1 MRAKRKSTDVKKT
14 KKEFER
20 QFVKLLA
27 IKKSYFSL
35 LLLAGIQSLAK
46 DTYFIQTWK
55 PFQIEIIG
63 EVKMMFLDYEPKLF
77 AFSSI
82 FLISIFLFF
91 FLLIW
96 PILQTKKIVIYD
108 SNYELHGQGNLKFKE
123 KLGDTLEKM
132 VFNSVF
138 IRVDAL

>member
-1 MRAKRKSTDVKKT
+1 
-14 KKEFER
+14 
-20 QFVKLLA
+20 
-27 IKKSYFSL
+27 
-35 LLLAGIQSLAK
+35 
-46 DTYFIQTWK
+46 
-55 PFQIEIIG
+55 
-63 EVKMMFLDYEPKLF
+63 MMFLDYEPKLF

-108 SNYELHGQGNLKFKE
+108 SNYELHDQGNLKFKE

>member
-1 MRAKRKSTDVKKT
+1 
-14 KKEFER
+14 
-20 QFVKLLA
+20 
-27 IKKSYFSL
+27 
-35 LLLAGIQSLAK
+35 
-46 DTYFIQTWK
+46 
-55 PFQIEIIG
+55 
-63 EVKMMFLDYEPKLF
+63 MMFLDYEPKLF

-82 FLISIFLFF
+82 FLLGV
-91 FLLIW
+91 IW

-138 IRVDAL
+138 ICVDAL